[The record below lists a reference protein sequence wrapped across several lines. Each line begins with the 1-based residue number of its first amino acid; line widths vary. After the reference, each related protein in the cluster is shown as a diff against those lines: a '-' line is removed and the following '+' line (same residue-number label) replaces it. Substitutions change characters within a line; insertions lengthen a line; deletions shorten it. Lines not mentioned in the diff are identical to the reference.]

1 MSVTFPLDDDEDEE
15 DTSTEP
21 TLIVDGKDDLGGD
34 DEDEQDPWTITEAPQ
49 TSDRYGEC
57 TMPVTPALDPDLSP
71 QSGMRFGKTGFLPIS
86 HRVSRNYRR
95 DASVLT
101 GMRRD
106 TYLEFNRRLK
116 IKRRSD
122 FTIDFKTTEQDG
134 VIFYTADERDI
145 DFIALFLKGGQVR
158 DMKILLWFILVSS
171 SL

>member
-1 MSVTFPLDDDEDEE
+1 MYSF
-15 DTSTEP
+15 
-21 TLIVDGKDDLGGD
+21 
-34 DEDEQDPWTITEAPQ
+34 
-49 TSDRYGEC
+49 
-57 TMPVTPALDPDLSP
+57 
-71 QSGMRFGKTGFLPIS
+71 
-86 HRVSRNYRR
+86 
-95 DASVLT
+95 T

-158 DMKILLWFILVSS
+158 NLECITSS
-171 SL
+171 QVLHGFATDSVRIQ